1 VFSLA
6 PPATP
11 ALAGGARGAGVFFAQ
26 SNPLINVEIASS
38 LSVLLATTYPPMHI
52 LIIHQAFASIQEPG
66 GTRHH
71 EFARLL
77 TARGYQV
84 TVIASPVS
92 YITGTPLRLPSF
104 SEKMRGEQEGGV
116 TILRAAVY
124 GAHHKSFLHRVIA
137 FFSFM
142 LSSFWIGL
150 GVKNVDLVWGT
161 SPPIFQ
167 GVTAW
172 ALARIK
178 GAKFLFEVRDLWPQF
193 AIAVGVLKNPILI
206 RLSEWL
212 ERFLYRRADK
222 IMVNSPGFLQPVI
235 SAGAKRVD
243 LIPNGADPAMF
254 DPADSGA
261 AFRQSNELKNKF
273 VALYAGAHGMSN
285 DLQIILVSA
294 SLLADTRNI
303 HIVLLGDGK
312 EKPSLMARAKEMNLT
327 NVTFL
332 PSVPKTEMASALA
345 GADACIAILKPL
357 EEYKTTYPNKVFD
370 YMAAGRPVVLAI
382 DGVIREVVESA
393 DCGIF
398 ASPGNA
404 KELAEAIRKLAANAE
419 QSRAMGLKGRKYLE
433 ENFSRAGIG
442 EKLIR
447 LLEELNSAEFG
458 SSTSELQK

>member
-1 VFSLA
+1 
-6 PPATP
+6 
-11 ALAGGARGAGVFFAQ
+11 
-26 SNPLINVEIASS
+26 
-38 LSVLLATTYPPMHI
+38 MHI
-52 LIIHQAFASIQEPG
+52 LIIHQAFASINEPG

-77 TARGYQV
+77 TTRGHKV
-84 TVIASPVS
+84 TVIASPIS
-92 YITGTPLRLPSF
+92 YITGTPLRPPPF
-104 SEKMRGEQEGGV
+104 SPKIGGEQEEGGV

-124 GAHHKSFLHRVIA
+124 DAHHKSFIHRVLA

-193 AIAVGVLKNPILI
+193 AIAVGVLKNPFLI
-206 RLSEWL
+206 FLSEWL
-212 ERFLYRRADK
+212 ERFLYRRADRV
-222 IMVNSPGFLQPVI
+222 MVNSPGFLQPVT
-235 SAGAKRVD
+235 SQGAKRVD
-243 LIPNGADPAMF
+243 LIPNGADPSMF
-254 DPADSGA
+254 DPTDSGA
-261 AFRQSNELKNKF
+261 TFRQSNGLKNKF

-285 DLQIILVSA
+285 DLQIILESA
-294 SLLADTRNI
+294 SLLANAKNI

-312 EKPSLMARAKEMNLT
+312 EKPALMAQAKEMKLS

-370 YMAAGRPVVLAI
+370 YMAAGRPVILAI
-382 DGVIREVVESA
+382 DGVIRDVVEAA

-398 ASPGNA
+398 AAPGNA
-404 KELAEAIRKLAANAE
+404 KETAEAIRKLAADAE
-419 QSRAMGLKGRKYLE
+419 KSRVMGLRGRKYLE
-433 ENFSRAGIG
+433 ENFSRASIG
-442 EKLIR
+442 ENLIKL
-447 LLEELNSAEFG
+447 LDELISG
-458 SSTSELQK
+458 H